1 MTLGI
6 SDRRYRRRRQGRLV
20 IALVRWVFVLLVAI
34 FAGYYAYDFG
44 LELARKEVRVLE
56 TKMYQTSLTL
66 EQLKTD
72 IVGLETALR
81 AERALVAK
89 WRDHYE
95 SEVPGAED
103 KELLIKIHQRI
114 KKGVSRKRI
123 SEIITL
129 AQKRDVCEPL
139 QVTRRFVVQNPVYA
153 GPNDN
158 VSFANNSILV
168 TAIGKSKINNRGRP
182 EAWFDP
188 AKKVVVYFTKPGGET
203 TSAEGVLPLHHAVVV
218 GDKEYRFSIV
228 SGMRSFVEISGRKC
242 DYP

>member
-20 IALVRWVFVLLVAI
+20 LALARWSFVLLVAI

-44 LELARKEVRVLE
+44 IELARKEVRVLE
-56 TKMYQTSLTL
+56 TKLYQASMTL

-81 AERALVAK
+81 AERVLVAK
-89 WRDHYE
+89 WRDQYRG
-95 SEVPGAED
+95 EVPSAED
-103 KELLIKIHQRI
+103 KELLIKIHERI

-129 AQKRDVCEPL
+129 AQKRDVCESL

-158 VSFANNSILV
+158 VSFAENSIIV
-168 TAIGKSKINNRGRP
+168 TAIGKSKVNNQGRP

-188 AKKVVVYFTKPGGET
+188 AKKVTVYFTKPGGGT
-203 TSAEGVLPLHHAVVV
+203 TSTEGILPLNHAVVV
-218 GDKEYRFSIV
+218 GNNEYRFSIV
-228 SGMRSFVEISGRKC
+228 SGVRSFVEISGRKC